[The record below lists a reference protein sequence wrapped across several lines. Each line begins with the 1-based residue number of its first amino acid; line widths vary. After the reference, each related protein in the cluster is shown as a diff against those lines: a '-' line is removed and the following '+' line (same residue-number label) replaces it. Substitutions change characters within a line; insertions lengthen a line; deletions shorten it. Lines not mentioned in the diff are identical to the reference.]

1 MEKKERSLI
10 FSYVFF
16 LPLLVVDGY
25 RVVAV
30 FCFADVTT
38 LSGTCDC
45 REVLFSC
52 SWFPQGMH
60 SLETKKEEEP
70 E

>member
-1 MEKKERSLI
+1 MRDDEDMEKKERSLLI

-30 FCFADVTT
+30 F
-38 LSGTCDC
+38 
-45 REVLFSC
+45 VLL
-52 SWFPQGMH
+52 M
-60 SLETKKEEEP
+60 
-70 E
+70 